1 MYTNKIVTLAN
12 KLSANFEGCTLNLES
27 KEPQTTRHFERYIF
41 GGFSDELKFKFCPA
55 NKRGQIIFDYIEKN
69 KSIVESKNLF
79 FGIWFFEGFIY
90 LDVCKAYNNR
100 TKAIR
105 VAKEKN
111 ELAIFDNLEKTEIT
125 INH

>member
-27 KEPQTTRHFERYIF
+27 KEPQTSQSKNRFIC

-69 KSIVESKNLF
+69 KSIVENENLF
-79 FGIWFFEGFIY
+79 FGIWFFDGFIY

-100 TKAIR
+100 TKAI
-105 VAKEKN
+105 KEASAKN

>member
-1 MYTNKIVTLAN
+1 MYTNKLVLLAN
-12 KLSANFEGCTLNLES
+12 KLNENFEGCTLNLKSE
-27 KEPQTTRHFERYIF
+27 EPQTSRYFERYIC
-41 GGFSDELKFKFCPA
+41 GGFSKELKFKFCPA

-69 KSIVESKNLF
+69 KSIVENENLF

-105 VAKEKN
+105 EASAKN
-111 ELAIFDNLEKTEIT
+111 EIAIFDNLEKTEIT
-125 INH
+125 INY